1 MDAML
6 EVVGKRQYRCK
17 SYDRGEC
24 SRCSPLRY
32 VIQINHKSIPVSHAV
47 IEIIL

>member
-24 SRCSPLRY
+24 RCSPLRY